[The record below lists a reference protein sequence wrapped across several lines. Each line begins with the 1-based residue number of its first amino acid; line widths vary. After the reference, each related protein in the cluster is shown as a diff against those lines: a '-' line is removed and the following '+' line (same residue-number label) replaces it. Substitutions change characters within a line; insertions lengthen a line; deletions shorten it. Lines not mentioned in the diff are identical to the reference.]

1 LQITDIQDAPSG
13 VHQTK
18 CCTWSWRPPGVN
30 KKLLVSSI
38 RYQGIL
44 IFLEA
49 GLELFMSNNRKI
61 SFFISSLGG
70 GGAEGVCVN
79 IANGLAEKGWEI
91 NLVVLN
97 LEDPVYLD
105 RLSDR
110 VKLVVLGVSRVRY
123 AFIPLCKYILKYN
136 PRKFLV
142 FNYLLTVQ
150 LVFSRK
156 LLFKDFLI
164 IARNINTFSQNLN
177 ISGEGWQ
184 RKVVFRI
191 VSLVYDKV
199 NHVINQCKG
208 MEQDLLERFPSL
220 RGKTSVIYNPVSKE
234 VQNVAEATDLNKV
247 EKGNFFLCVGRLES
261 QKAFH
266 YAIKAFSLILKENP
280 GLRLKIVGAGSLGF
294 ELKEQARSLNIVDKV
309 DFEGFQKNI
318 VPYYLRAR
326 ATVLTSLYE
335 GFPNVLV
342 ESITL
347 GTPVVAFDCQSGPDE
362 IINKENGLLVKY
374 KSLEDLAISMASILN
389 KRWDPEIVSSSLSNM
404 KTSVVYE
411 RYESSIL
418 GVDAK

>member
-1 LQITDIQDAPSG
+1 
-13 VHQTK
+13 
-18 CCTWSWRPPGVN
+18 
-30 KKLLVSSI
+30 
-38 RYQGIL
+38 
-44 IFLEA
+44 
-49 GLELFMSNNRKI
+49 MSKNRKI
-61 SFFISSLGG
+61 ALVISTLAG
-70 GGAEGVCVN
+70 GGAEGVCVT

-91 NLVVLN
+91 DLVVLN
-97 LEDPVYLD
+97 LEDPVYLN

-136 PRKFLV
+136 PKKFLV

-156 LLFKDFLI
+156 LMFKDFLI
-164 IARNINTFSQNLN
+164 IARNINTFSQNSN

-184 RKVVFRI
+184 REAVFRI

-199 NHVINQCKG
+199 DHVINQCQG
-208 MEQDLLERFPSL
+208 MEEDLLESFPAL
-220 RGKTSVIYNPVSKE
+220 RGKTSVIYNPVNKE
-234 VQNVAEATDLNKV
+234 VQSVAEKSDLAKV
-247 EKGNFFLCVGRLES
+247 QKDNFLLCVGRLES

-266 YAIKAFSLILKENP
+266 YAIKAFSLILKGNP

-294 ELKEQARSLNIVDKV
+294 ELEEQARSLNILDEV
-309 DFEGFQKNI
+309 DFEGFQRDV

-347 GTPVVAFDCQSGPDE
+347 GTPVVAFDCQSGPGE
-362 IINKENGLLVKY
+362 IINKDNGLLVKHE
-374 KSLEDLAISMASILN
+374 SLEDLVIGMASILN
-389 KRWDPEIVSSSLSNM
+389 KSWDSNSVSLSLSN
-404 KTSVVYE
+404 TNASVVFEQYE
-411 RYESSIL
+411 RAIL
-418 GVDAK
+418 GVDSK